1 MVRFRNGAP
10 GQRVISNAAIQD
22 QETKFQDQET
32 NAAMTGLDW
41 AGRRDVAGQKWA
53 SGLRVSPELAVARLR
68 GTENRA
74 HRL

>member
-32 NAAMTGLDW
+32 NAAMTGLDGAMW
-41 AGRRDVAGQKWA
+41 PDKN
-53 SGLRVSPELAVARLR
+53 GLLAC
-68 GTENRA
+68 GY
-74 HRL
+74 HRS